1 MKTFIVLI
9 PVSNSVSE
17 PRKACETIEN
27 TQFKFDEGQIPF
39 AHNVLKKVMFEL
51 GIEDASNI
59 EVEAITDFMDRV
71 NDQEFDAE
79 EYFISYVY
87 TV

>member
-17 PRKACETIEN
+17 PRKACEMIEN
-27 TQFKFDEGQIPF
+27 TQIKFDEGEFVF

-59 EVEAITDFMDRV
+59 EVEPITDFMDRV
-71 NDQEFDAE
+71 NNQEFDVE
-79 EYFISYVY
+79 EYFISYVH